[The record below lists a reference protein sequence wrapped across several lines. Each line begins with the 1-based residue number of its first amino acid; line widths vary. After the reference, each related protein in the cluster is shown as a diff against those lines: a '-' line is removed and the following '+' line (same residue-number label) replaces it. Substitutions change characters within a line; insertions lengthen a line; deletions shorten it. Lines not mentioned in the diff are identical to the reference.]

1 MAKTKEETKSNE
13 GSAAQAESPPPS
25 TPTQSYDEAELDAGG
40 SLASKVL
47 TGLALLVAGGVI
59 ALWAGPL
66 IAPQLP
72 AGLAPVAEFFAPQ
85 AASDNDLRLNALEDA
100 QRSFENRVMARMQ
113 DLEASNRSLAD
124 QIEDLESR
132 PSASGGSVS
141 AADFARL
148 DAAIDNLRGQVADLA
163 ARVQTGNGSS
173 ASPELQSA
181 LEQARRDLVLLRNE
195 VAALTQSQSELDAEL
210 SSTTTD
216 LETRLSLATAN
227 IQDVTQ
233 VAEIRIGTAQNR
245 QLFVEL
251 ERALDSGDPFVALMN
266 NAEIDLPQALAGVA
280 DTGVSTLVELQSEF
294 PDLAYAAIRA
304 DIAASA
310 GENALGRVGA
320 FFRQQVATRSLE
332 PIEGVTTDAI
342 LSRMDF
348 ALSRGELER
357 VTQEASGLPFS
368 ALSVLTPWLD
378 RVTERVGAVRAL
390 QTLTLS
396 SSN

>member
-1 MAKTKEETKSNE
+1 
-13 GSAAQAESPPPS
+13 
-25 TPTQSYDEAELDAGG
+25 
-40 SLASKVL
+40 
-47 TGLALLVAGGVI
+47 
-59 ALWAGPL
+59 
-66 IAPQLP
+66 
-72 AGLAPVAEFFAPQ
+72 
-85 AASDNDLRLNALEDA
+85 
-100 QRSFENRVMARMQ
+100 
-113 DLEASNRSLAD
+113 
-124 QIEDLESR
+124 
-132 PSASGGSVS
+132 
-141 AADFARL
+141 
-148 DAAIDNLRGQVADLA
+148 
-163 ARVQTGNGSS
+163 
-173 ASPELQSA
+173 
-181 LEQARRDLVLLRNE
+181 
-195 VAALTQSQSELDAEL
+195 
-210 SSTTTD
+210 STTTD